1 MLRWIFFI
9 VVSKKKNHWVID
21 FTLDKNKKNS
31 SFLQSWRRTLGKTSL
46 SAHNT
51 QEDHFST
58 ASLLPLERR
67 GEVQRYLRRGGG
79 GKIKFREGNM
89 SEYHACCWGELFWQ
103 RLDIFFYLWR
113 RAMRSDG
120 VKPIASLFK
129 IRTPNNCGNI
139 DDKARRGNC
148 SERVWLKAHVRK
160 AEAIKGLVYFK
171 SEEDMLRAW

>member
-1 MLRWIFFI
+1 MILHWT
-9 VVSKKKNHWVID
+9 KTKKNLHFFNLEGGLLEKHHLVL
-21 FTLDKNKKNS
+21 TTHKKIISPRPPS
-31 SFLQSWRRTLGKTSL
+31 SSL
-46 SAHNT
+46 R
-51 QEDHFST
+51 EE
-58 ASLLPLERR
+58 ERFR
-67 GEVQRYLRRGGG
+67 GIWEGGG

-89 SEYHACCWGELFWQ
+89 SKYHACCWGELFWR

-113 RAMRSDG
+113 REMRSDG

-139 DDKARRGNC
+139 DDKARQGNC

-171 SEEDMLRAW
+171 SKEDMLRAW

>member
-1 MLRWIFFI
+1 
-9 VVSKKKNHWVID
+9 
-21 FTLDKNKKNS
+21 
-31 SFLQSWRRTLGKTSL
+31 
-46 SAHNT
+46 
-51 QEDHFST
+51 
-58 ASLLPLERR
+58 
-67 GEVQRYLRRGGG
+67 
-79 GKIKFREGNM
+79 M

-103 RLDIFFYLWR
+103 RLDTFFYLWR

-171 SEEDMLRAW
+171 SKEDMLRAWWIQHSEEAAFSWCPELCERQVRPSAFMGNRPLRWRHKTTVALWRCISSLSYSVAMYRFRCCADSTFSQENIATFDICLFNHT